1 MSAADA
7 NRTPSEPAR
16 RVVLLGASNLT
27 KGIGT
32 VLETAG
38 RVWNGPLEVHAAL
51 GHGRSYGRKTRI
63 MGVGLPGI
71 ADCGLWPN
79 LTSASRLPTAALVTD
94 IGNDLLY
101 EEPVNRIVGWLE
113 SCLDRLAAADA
124 KITITRLPV
133 ANVQNLSPAK
143 FKLMRTILYP
153 YSRITL
159 AEITRRAIALDEH
172 VARIASE
179 RALGVVSHQPHWY
192 SYDPIHI
199 RFTRRGEAWRDI
211 LGVWTETGSS
221 LSPGGN
227 ALFRTLH
234 VRTRTPHERRLL
246 FLAQRRTQPAARYR
260 DGTSVSL
267 Y

>member
-1 MSAADA
+1 MSALSATNGPTA
-7 NRTPSEPAR
+7 PAR

-38 RVWNGPLEVHAAL
+38 RVWNEPLEVHVAL
-51 GHGRSYGRKTRI
+51 GHGRSYGRNTRI

-71 ADCGLWPN
+71 AHCGLWQN

-101 EEPVNRIVGWLE
+101 EEPVDRIVGWLE
-113 SCLDRLAAADA
+113 ACLDRLAAAEA
-124 KITITRLPV
+124 RITITRLPI
-133 ANVQNLSPAK
+133 ANVQKLSPAK

-159 AEITRRAIALDEH
+159 AEITQRAIALDGH

-179 RALGVVSHQPHWY
+179 RRLAVVSHQSHWY

-211 LGVWTETGSS
+211 LGAWTEAGES
-221 LSPGGN
+221 LTPGGN

-246 FLAQRRTQPAARYR
+246 FLAQRRAQPAARFR

>member
-1 MSAADA
+1 MAAPRETNLPSA
-7 NRTPSEPAR
+7 PAR

-38 RVWNGPLEVHAAL
+38 RVWNEPLEVHAAL
-51 GHGRSYGRKTRI
+51 GHGRSYGRNTRI
-63 MGVGLPGI
+63 LGVGLPGI
-71 ADCGLWPN
+71 ADCGLWQN

-101 EEPVNRIVGWLE
+101 EEPVDRIVGWLE
-113 SCLDRLAAADA
+113 ACLDRLAATDA
-124 KITITRLPV
+124 RITITRLPI
-133 ANVQNLSPAK
+133 ANVERLTPTK
-143 FKLMRTILYP
+143 FKLVRTILYP

-159 AEITRRAIALDEH
+159 AEITGRAIALDEH
-172 VARIASE
+172 VARIAAE
-179 RALGVVSHQPHWY
+179 RGLAVVSHQPDWY
-192 SYDPIHI
+192 SFDPIHI

-211 LGVWTETGSS
+211 LGAWTAAGGSI
-221 LSPGGN
+221 SPCGS
-227 ALFRTLH
+227 ALLRTLH

-246 FLAQRRTQPAARYR
+246 FLAQRRAQPSARFR